1 LNSKFDALKDNQKE
15 VAPAMVDNALDGRM
29 NKGTKKLTQKDLG
42 EIGGVE
48 ARTIR
53 NWQRD
58 ILFLEYVQELSKM
71 KLAEH
76 APQFVAVLISNLNG
90 ANPSTKQLD
99 LFAKIADMLP
109 EKEATQHNTNVMI
122 GNNDDIR
129 ARIEQL
135 EAERRANVIPNVPDR
150 DRQIEEETMALNVAL
165 AEDGFLRPREE
176 RLQLE
181 ELLKQERSL
190 LIDMIKS
197 GKDSE
202 KHRKRFVEVDEQ
214 VTQLERINAC
224 EFDVA
229 RFSLEYFS

>member
-1 LNSKFDALKDNQKE
+1 MNPKFDALKDNQKE
-15 VAPAMVDNALDGRM
+15 VAQAMVDNALDVRM

-150 DRQIEEETMALNVAL
+150 DRQIEEGDN
-165 AEDGFLRPREE
+165 G
-176 RLQLE
+176 
-181 ELLKQERSL
+181 S
-190 LIDMIKS
+190 
-197 GKDSE
+197 
-202 KHRKRFVEVDEQ
+202 
-214 VTQLERINAC
+214 
-224 EFDVA
+224 
-229 RFSLEYFS
+229 

>member
-1 LNSKFDALKDNQKE
+1 MNPKFDALKDNQKE
-15 VAPAMVDNALDGRM
+15 VAQAMVDNALDVRM

-76 APQFVAVLISNLNG
+76 APQFVAVLISNLNR

-109 EKEATQHNTNVMI
+109 EKEARQLNTNGMF
-122 GNNDDIR
+122 GNKDDIR
-129 ARIEQL
+129 ASNKQVD
-135 EAERRANVIPNVPDR
+135 AEKRAYVIPNVPDR
-150 DRQIEEETMALNVAL
+150 DGE
-165 AEDGFLRPREE
+165 
-176 RLQLE
+176 
-181 ELLKQERSL
+181 
-190 LIDMIKS
+190 IDEGDNS
-197 GKDSE
+197 
-202 KHRKRFVEVDEQ
+202 
-214 VTQLERINAC
+214 C
-224 EFDVA
+224 
-229 RFSLEYFS
+229 